1 MSTIKALIFDFDGLI
16 LDTENPE
23 FQSWQEI
30 YADHG
35 CSLSLSKW
43 SACIGTAN
51 AFDPYQD
58 LADQLGREVD
68 RPSIQG
74 RRRAR
79 MDQLLEGLLP
89 LPGVE
94 ETIAEAK
101 RLGLRLGVASSS
113 RRSWVEGHLTRLGLA
128 QHFDAIT
135 CADDVERVKP
145 DPALYL
151 KAAERL
157 GVAPSQA
164 IALEDSPNG
173 ALAAKRAGMYCVTIP
188 NLLTQQLV
196 FAAGD
201 MQLTSMHSLSLE
213 ELLAQADAA
222 GINDRPQG
230 SS

>member
-1 MSTIKALIFDFDGLI
+1 MSLIKALIFDFDGLI

-23 FQSWQEI
+23 YQSWQEI
-30 YADHG
+30 YADHE
-35 CSLSLSKW
+35 CSLPLSKW
-43 SACIGTAN
+43 SECIGTAN

-58 LADQLGREVD
+58 LAEQLGCDVD
-68 RPSIQG
+68 RPAIQS

-94 ETIAEAK
+94 ETIAEAR

-113 RRSWVEGHLTRLGLA
+113 HRSWVEGHLTRLGLA

-157 GVAPSQA
+157 GVDPSQA

-173 ALAAKRAGMYCVTIP
+173 ALAAKRAGIYCVTIP
-188 NLLTQQLV
+188 DLLTQQLV

-201 MQLTSMHSLSLE
+201 MQLTSMRSLSLE
-213 ELLAQADAA
+213 ELLAQVGAA
-222 GINDRPQG
+222 SVKDRP
-230 SS
+230 